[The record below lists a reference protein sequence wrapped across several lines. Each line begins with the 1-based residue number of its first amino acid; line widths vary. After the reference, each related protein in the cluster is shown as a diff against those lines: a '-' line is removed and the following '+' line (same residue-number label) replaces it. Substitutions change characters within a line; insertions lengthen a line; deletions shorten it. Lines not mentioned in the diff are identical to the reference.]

1 MFKELELCSPQDTI
15 ALAERVAVLLEPGDI
30 LCLYGDLGSGKTFF
44 TKALGKQLGITDE
57 IDSPSFVIFKEY
69 QSGRM
74 PLFHLD
80 LYRLKRESE
89 LFDLGIFDVLDSGV
103 TVIEWPT
110 LAENSLP
117 YHSLDLHFEF
127 DGTNRKVR
135 IKPSRRMEEHFR

>member
-1 MFKELELCSPQDTI
+1 MKEIELASEQDTI
-15 ALAERVAVLLEPGDI
+15 ALAVRIAELVEPGDI

-44 TKALGKQLGITDE
+44 TKALGKQLGVIEE

-69 QSGRM
+69 HSGRM

-89 LFDLGIFDVLDSGV
+89 LYDLGIFDVLDSGV

-127 DGTNRKVR
+127 DGTSRRVQ
-135 IKPSRRMEEHFR
+135 IKPSRRLGEHFR

>member
-1 MFKELELCSPQDTI
+1 MIKEIELHSESDTI
-15 ALAERVAVLLEPGDI
+15 ALAERVAALMEPGDI

-44 TKALGKQLGITDE
+44 TKALGKALGVTEE

-69 QSGRM
+69 LSGKM
-74 PLFHLD
+74 PLYHLD

-89 LFDLGIFDVLDSGV
+89 LYDLGIFDVLDSGV
-103 TVIEWPT
+103 TAIEWPT
-110 LAENSLP
+110 LIENNLP

-127 DGTNRKVR
+127 DGTLRRVQ

>member
-1 MFKELELCSPQDTI
+1 MLEIELNSEQDTI
-15 ALAERVAVLLEPGDI
+15 DLAVRVADLVEPGDI

-44 TKALGKQLGITDE
+44 AKALGKQLGVTQE

-69 QSGRM
+69 HSGRM

-89 LFDLGIFDVLDSGV
+89 LYDLGIFDVLDEGL
-103 TVIEWPT
+103 TLIEWPT
-110 LAENSLP
+110 LAENILP

-127 DGTNRKVR
+127 DGT
-135 IKPSRRMEEHFR
+135 SRRVQIKACRRLEEHFK